1 MGADDQVGEAVA
13 VDVARRGD
21 RAAAAVAR
29 RHAAELEAVAA
40 VEARQVEVGGKARGL
55 AEHHIARAG
64 IAAVRVGA
72 EGADDQVGEA
82 VAVDVAGRGD
92 REAAAVVRRHAA
104 ELEAVAA
111 VEARQVEVGGKARG
125 LAEHHIARAGIGA
138 VRVGAVGADDQ
149 VGEAVAVDVAGRGD
163 RAAAAV
169 VRRHAAELEAVAA
182 VEARQVEVGGKARG
196 LAEHH
201 IARAGIVAV
210 RVGAAGAD
218 DQVGEA
224 VAVDVA
230 RRGDRAAAA
239 VVRRLAAE
247 LEAVACR
254 RGSKDRGWRQ
264 SPRPCRTPHS
274 SRRNWCRADRRCRR
288 RRSGRRS
295 RRR

>member
-1 MGADDQVGEAVA
+1 MRIGPVGADDQVGEAVA

-21 RAAAAVAR
+21 RAAA
-29 RHAAELEAVAA
+29 L
-40 VEARQVEVGGKARGL
+40 
-55 AEHHIARAG
+55 
-64 IAAVRVGA
+64 
-72 EGADDQVGEA
+72 
-82 VAVDVAGRGD
+82 
-92 REAAAVVRRHAA
+92 VVRRHAA

-111 VEARQVEVGGKARG
+111 VEAREIEVGGKARG

-138 VRVGAVGADDQ
+138 VRIGTAGADDQ

-169 VRRHAAELEAVAA
+169 IRRHAAELEAVAA
-182 VEARQVEVGGKARG
+182 VEAREVEVGGKARG

-201 IARAGIVAV
+201 IARARIGAV
-210 RVGAAGAD
+210 RIGPVGAD

-230 RRGDRAAAA
+230 RRGDRAAA
-239 VVRRLAAE
+239 VVIRRHAAE
-247 LEAVACR
+247 LEAVAAVEAR
-254 RGSKDRGWRQ
+254 QVEIGGKARGLAEHHIARAGIG
-264 SPRPCRTPHS
+264 
-274 SRRNWCRADRRCRR
+274 CRADRPDGR